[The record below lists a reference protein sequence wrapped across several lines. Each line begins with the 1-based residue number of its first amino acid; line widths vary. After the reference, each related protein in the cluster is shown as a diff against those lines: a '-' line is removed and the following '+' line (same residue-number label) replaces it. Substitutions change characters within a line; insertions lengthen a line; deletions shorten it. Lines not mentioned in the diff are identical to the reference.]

1 MEEDNFIFEDQHAM
15 RLTHYV
21 MAERLMQVEAHKIIE
36 EWKANATHETLAFI
50 LEGGFKGYHNFTDS
64 ELIAEYIDGAEDKWY
79 DLQADGELPWDSYE
93 DDPIL
98 QLLEDEAGELE
109 KAAMRARSTL

>member
-1 MEEDNFIFEDQHAM
+1 MQEENFIFEDQHAM
-15 RLTHYV
+15 RLTHTV
-21 MAERLMQVEAHKIIE
+21 MAERLMQVEAYKIIE
-36 EWKANATHETLAFI
+36 EVNQGASHETLAHI

-79 DLQADGELPWDSYE
+79 SLQEDRELPWDSYE
-93 DDPIL
+93 DDPIH

-109 KAAMRARSTL
+109 QAAMKARSTL